1 MGDGLGCDHPP
12 TARSKRINS
21 NIFAF
26 SISPDGRQ
34 LALGMESAAV
44 DVLDIER
51 LHERPRVFSVGG
63 RRATVTFSPDG
74 RTFAVRG
81 QTGGVRLFDDER
93 GQILNTFDDQVNMG
107 PSSMAFGAEGRLLA
121 MAVGAEIRVLR
132 VAPSHL
138 DGTTVA
144 SNHGPIRR
152 IAASADDG
160 LLALGRDDGKIAIWD
175 LRLGRLVQTL
185 AGHELSVLALA
196 FVNRPDGSWLASA
209 GGDGLVQVWDPKSG
223 GEPLRTLGGNSGA
236 V

>member
-1 MGDGLGCDHPP
+1 MQPP
-12 TARSKRINS
+12 TKSSIEKRVNS

-81 QTGGVRLFDDER
+81 QTGGVRLLDDER
-93 GQILNTFDDQVNMG
+93 GQILNMFDDQVNMA
-107 PSSMAFGAEGRLLA
+107 PCSMAFGAEGRLLA

-144 SNHGPIRR
+144 SNPGPIRR
-152 IAASADDG
+152 LAASSDERAAGPGPRRRQNRDLG
-160 LLALGRDDGKIAIWD
+160 PATWPTRANLA
-175 LRLGRLVQTL
+175 
-185 AGHELSVLALA
+185 
-196 FVNRPDGSWLASA
+196 
-209 GGDGLVQVWDPKSG
+209 
-223 GEPLRTLGGNSGA
+223 RT
-236 V
+236 